1 MAEETAEKLPAGKWL
16 AKIADSV
23 YDDALEAKARGEKV
37 GWISSN
43 FPQEIPET
51 LGLHVVYPESQA
63 AAISAKGAGLAMCEH
78 AEGELGYSNDLCAYA
93 RISLAYAELG
103 KCPNGEREM
112 PLPDFVLCCNNI
124 CNCMMN
130 WYENLA
136 HELNIPIIM
145 IDVPFNDKYNADAKR
160 IAYMR
165 GQFDAAI
172 EQLCEIT
179 GKTWDEEKFLKVCE
193 ISNAVG
199 EKWLEATTY
208 MNYKPSPLK
217 GYDLF
222 NHMAVATMA
231 RGKQESLDAF
241 TALVEEYKQAVREHT
256 STFKVEEK
264 NRIMFEGIA
273 TWPYLRVTYSTLKN
287 AGTNVTAC
295 VYGPSFAFIYG
306 NTDEMMRAYAEVP
319 NAINLERAVELRKQL
334 CLDGK
339 VDGGLVHVNRS
350 CKMWSGIAPEMGRRI
365 ANDLNIPVVTFDGD
379 QSDPRNF
386 SEAQYVTRVQG
397 LVEIMESNKKEA

>member
-1 MAEETAEKLPAGKWL
+1 
-16 AKIADSV
+16 
-23 YDDALEAKARGEKV
+23 
-37 GWISSN
+37 
-43 FPQEIPET
+43 
-51 LGLHVVYPESQA
+51 
-63 AAISAKGAGLAMCEH
+63 
-78 AEGELGYSNDLCAYA
+78 
-93 RISLAYAELG
+93 
-103 KCPNGEREM
+103 
-112 PLPDFVLCCNNI
+112 
-124 CNCMMN
+124 
-130 WYENLA
+130 
-136 HELNIPIIM
+136 
-145 IDVPFNDKYNADAKR
+145 
-160 IAYMR
+160 
-165 GQFDAAI
+165 
-172 EQLCEIT
+172 
-179 GKTWDEEKFLKVCE
+179 
-193 ISNAVG
+193 
-199 EKWLEATTY
+199 
-208 MNYKPSPLK
+208 
-217 GYDLF
+217 
-222 NHMAVATMA
+222 
-231 RGKQESLDAF
+231 
-241 TALVEEYKQAVREHT
+241 
-256 STFKVEEK
+256 
-264 NRIMFEGIA
+264 MFEGIA